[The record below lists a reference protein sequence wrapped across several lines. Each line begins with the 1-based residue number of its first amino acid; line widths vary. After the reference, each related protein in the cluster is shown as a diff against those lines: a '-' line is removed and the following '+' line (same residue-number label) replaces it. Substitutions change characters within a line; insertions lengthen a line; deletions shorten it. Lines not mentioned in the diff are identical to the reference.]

1 MSIGSAPVMSVTADP
16 ASNRL
21 VVSGMTYDA
30 NGNVTNMPGVGALA
44 YDSRNRIVGTGGV
57 PTRGYDPGNRKIWW
71 KSSSGSTYVDFWLPN
86 GEKLA
91 TFLLEETP
99 VYDVN
104 NTYFL
109 GYVQLRATQRELY
122 FAGRRVATQWGNT
135 NSFTWL
141 QPERLSSNAR
151 HHPYGEERGTSSTE
165 YKFATYQREASG
177 LDYALNRYYSS
188 VYGRFLSSDPYRA
201 SGGPSDPGSWNR
213 YAYTRGDP
221 INRTDPSGLADQDP
235 VFSTSVTGMSD
246 FSLMLVENF
255 VRNNSWHGSLQAW
268 GPPEDTYARAE
279 YFARLTTAA
288 YRSRIS
294 TVLLNM
300 SEGCKSAFSNDTSY
314 NHVTSTPL
322 LTAMAQAASTVNV
335 LNGIGGEGQLAVSS
349 GLASGVPSNI
359 PESSN
364 VYQYTL
370 GATGAGAS
378 AVVLGNAI
386 YLTRLFHVGSTD
398 RQDTTLIHEML
409 HVTTRLGDIAL
420 AKHLKLPGSDEWT
433 GGDEHVAA
441 ASGAITSYIQRDCKP

>member
-1 MSIGSAPVMSVTADP
+1 M
-16 ASNRL
+16 
-21 VVSGMTYDA
+21 
-30 NGNVTNMPGVGALA
+30 
-44 YDSRNRIVGTGGV
+44 GTGGV

-141 QPERLSSNAR
+141 QPDRLSSNAR

-213 YAYTRGDP
+213 YAYVQGDP
-221 INRTDPSGLADQDP
+221 VNLTDHRGLVIDDGCLINVCQIDFNGNDLDQLGIGGGGGACFDSLGFLISINPLCLGLGAG
-235 VFSTSVTGMSD
+235 TSLPLG
-246 FSLMLVENF
+246 
-255 VRNNSWHGSLQAW
+255 
-268 GPPEDTYARAE
+268 ARAE
-279 YFARLTTAA
+279 PECGIELGTVPAVLGQRHSFLRITTTGDYAGLGTGTTILEGVDQRTSDSGVTDAPRGLNRRTKYLNARKYGDQGTIDADYRAA
-288 YRSRIS
+288 PAKSIS
-294 TVLLNM
+294 GGLSNANCATVAKLMDRFGSYKNWSVEYHAAAGPNSNSFVHWLLNGV
-300 SEGCKSAFSNDTSY
+300 SE
-314 NHVTSTPL
+314 L
-322 LTAMAQAASTVNV
+322 
-335 LNGIGGEGQLAVSS
+335 SS
-349 GLASGVPSNI
+349 
-359 PESSN
+359 
-364 VYQYTL
+364 
-370 GATGAGAS
+370 
-378 AVVLGNAI
+378 
-386 YLTRLFHVGSTD
+386 
-398 RQDTTLIHEML
+398 
-409 HVTTRLGDIAL
+409 
-420 AKHLKLPGSDEWT
+420 
-433 GGDEHVAA
+433 VAA
-441 ASGAITSYIQRDCKP
+441 PSGAWGWNDGTKIPF